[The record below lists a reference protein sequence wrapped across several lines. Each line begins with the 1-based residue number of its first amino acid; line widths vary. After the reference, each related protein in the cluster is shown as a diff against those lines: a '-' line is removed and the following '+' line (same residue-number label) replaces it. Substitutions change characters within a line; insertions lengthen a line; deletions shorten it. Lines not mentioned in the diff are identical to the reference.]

1 MVIGSLASSSRRAAP
16 SMLLALALLAGV
28 ACRSSSTPASSPSPT
43 GTPLSLPALKLA
55 VLDGVG
61 GHLAYCDPDLY
72 PIERGRPIEAA
83 QARLPMIEADRPV
96 FEAILQ
102 HERLS
107 AGQRFTDDQL
117 IAINDLYKQIQAIDL
132 QPSGDGYR
140 FDVLIPE
147 PGSDVAN
154 LRVTGTVSRSGTVTV
169 EKREVGRRLACP
181 ICLAGGVRIATPS
194 GQVPIQDV
202 RVGMRVWTTDGQG
215 RRVVG
220 AVLRVGRMQA
230 PLGHEVVGLDLAD
243 GRQVSVS
250 PGHPTA
256 DGRTVGDLRLGHWF
270 DGSTIVGV
278 GLTPYAGFTYDL
290 LPSGPTGTYFANGIL
305 LRSTLAGTGSALARL
320 G

>member
-1 MVIGSLASSSRRAAP
+1 
-16 SMLLALALLAGV
+16 MLFALVLLAGV

-55 VLDGVG
+55 VLDAVG
-61 GHLAYCDPDLY
+61 GHLAYCDPDHY
-72 PIERGRPIEAA
+72 PIDRGRPIDAA
-83 QARLPMIEADRPV
+83 RARFPTIEADRPT
-96 FEAILQ
+96 FQAILQ

-107 AGQRFTDDQL
+107 AGQSFTDDQL
-117 IAINDLYKQIQAIDL
+117 LAINDLYKQIQAIDL

-181 ICLAGGVRIATPS
+181 ICLARGVRIATPS
-194 GQVPIQDV
+194 GEVPIQDV
-202 RVGMRVWTTDGQG
+202 RVGMPVWSTDREGH
-215 RRVVG
+215 RTVAVV
-220 AVLRVGRMQA
+220 RQVGDMQA
-230 PLGHEVVGLDLAD
+230 PIGHEVVRIELAD
-243 GRQVSVS
+243 GRMVTAS

-256 DGRTVGDLRLGHWF
+256 DGRSVGELELGQRF
-270 DGSTIVGV
+270 DGSTIVGL
-278 GLTPYAGFTYDL
+278 GLIPYAGFTYDL

-305 LRSTLAGTGSALARL
+305 LGSTLAGTGSALTRL